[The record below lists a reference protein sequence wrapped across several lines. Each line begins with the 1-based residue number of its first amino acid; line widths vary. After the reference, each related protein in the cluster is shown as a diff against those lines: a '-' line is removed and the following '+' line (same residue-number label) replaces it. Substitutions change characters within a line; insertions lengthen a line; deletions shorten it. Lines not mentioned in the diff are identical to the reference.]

1 MSIQRWDPWRD
12 IVSLREAMNSL
23 LEESFVRPRAG
34 VGQTAGMPLDLRE
47 TDDGYVVET
56 IVPGAKPEDVEISV
70 LGDTLRISAEVQD
83 KSEQSGEKWL
93 IRERR
98 FGRFERAL
106 TLPMQV
112 KADAATADFRDGVLT
127 ISLPKAEVARPRSIQ
142 VRPSTAVGSGQS
154 KAEPIEV
161 ETDRQISEQS
171 QPVEQTQQS

>member
-12 IVSLREAMNSL
+12 IVTLREAMNSL

-34 VGQTAGMPLDLRE
+34 GGQVAGMPLDLRE

-142 VRPSTAVGSGQS
+142 VRPSTAVGSGQPQ
-154 KAEPIEV
+154 AAPIEV
-161 ETDRQISEQS
+161 ETDRQIGEQS

>member
-12 IVSLREAMNSL
+12 IVTLREAMNSL

-34 VGQTAGMPLDLRE
+34 AGQAAGMPLDLRE

-56 IVPGAKPEDVEISV
+56 TIPGAKLEDVEISV
-70 LGDTLRISAEVQD
+70 LGDTLRISAEVRD
-83 KSEQSGEKWL
+83 TSEQSGEKWL

-142 VRPSTAVGSGQS
+142 VRPSAAVGSGQQGTQ
-154 KAEPIEV
+154 PIEV

-171 QPVEQTQQS
+171 QPVEQTQQG

>member
-12 IVSLREAMNSL
+12 IVTLREAMNSL

-34 VGQTAGMPLDLRE
+34 AGQAAGMPLDLRE

-154 KAEPIEV
+154 QTQPIEV
-161 ETDRQISEQS
+161 ETDRQIGEQS
-171 QPVEQTQQS
+171 QPVEQTQQG

>member
-34 VGQTAGMPLDLRE
+34 ASQVGGMPLDLRE

-56 IVPGAKPEDVEISV
+56 IIPGAKPEDVDISV
-70 LGDTLRISAEVQD
+70 LGDTLRISAHVQD
-83 KSEQSGEKWL
+83 RSEESGEKWL

-98 FGRFERAL
+98 YGRFERAL

-127 ISLPKAEVARPRSIQ
+127 ISLPKAEVAKPRSIQ
-142 VRPSTAVGSGQS
+142 VRSAGSDQQAGQ
-154 KAEPIEV
+154 PIEV
-161 ETDRQISEQS
+161 EANAAGGQGEDRAVSERA
-171 QPVEQTQQS
+171 TQG